1 MPGRQS
7 RCLRVS
13 VARLG
18 PALYFQT
25 DNGDFIMSRKPPVR
39 RPGETDEAFYK
50 RVLSYEVYQ
59 DRERERNKRRER
71 KDYHRKWLRDHYT
84 PKPKSE
90 SARKRRELALKNK
103 MADRLKRAKEREA
116 IELAL
121 LSEASR
127 RHSANQR
134 VRHKARMNSDQ
145 AYAESYRIHARDK
158 AARDYARKKEA
169 DDYAYH
175 EKLLRS
181 KCYAS
186 AKRLENPPDAEYYS
200 GESGRKRFYRDIE
213 RAFMYG
219 VFRLNSEL
227 EAAEAERERSGR
239 HSLAEREYLER
250 RGAYR
255 MSSSERIIFD
265 LLTDAGIAFEREK
278 KFDWLLSSMTGRAYR
293 VDFYIPLLSTVIEY
307 NGPQHYV
314 NRFGK
319 DMKELIHRQV
329 SDLDKYDQ
337 LSAHGIQVIV
347 IPCEARDANAIR
359 AILEHEGVIHGR
371 IDCK

>member
-1 MPGRQS
+1 
-7 RCLRVS
+7 
-13 VARLG
+13 
-18 PALYFQT
+18 
-25 DNGDFIMSRKPPVR
+25 MSRKPPVR
-39 RPGETDEAFYK
+39 RPGETDDAFYA

-71 KDYHRKWLRDHYT
+71 KDYHRQWRRDHYT

-90 SARKRRELALKNK
+90 SAGKQRELAMKNK
-103 MADRLKRAKEREA
+103 IADRLKRAKERET

-127 RHSANQR
+127 RHNANQR
-134 VRHKARMNSDQ
+134 ARHKSRMHSDR

-181 KCYAS
+181 KCYAA
-186 AKRLENPPDAEYYS
+186 AKRLESPPDAEYYS
-200 GESGRKRFYRDIE
+200 GERGKKRFYRDIE
-213 RAFMYG
+213 RAFMHG

-227 EAAEAERERSGR
+227 EAAEAERERSVQ

-250 RGAYR
+250 RGVYC

-265 LLTDAGIAFEREK
+265 LLNDAGIAFEREK
-278 KFDWLLSSMTGRAYR
+278 KFDWLLSNMTGRSYR
-293 VDFYIPLLSTVIEY
+293 VDFYIPALSTVIEY

-314 NRFGK
+314 NKFGK
-319 DMKELIHRQV
+319 DMAELIHRQV

-359 AILEHEGVIHGR
+359 AILEREGVIHGR